1 MITIS
6 RRYFDSAV
14 KSVLHFD
21 YPHYKQTGDGLRDDA
36 GLFTWERSGNVLL
49 GGNTPPADL
58 IDAALPKFGYRC
70 LRATGYIYSHSSAWS
85 LNSSSDYEASM
96 WLKPAASQDGLIFSL
111 YNGSTQMLAL
121 KATSS
126 LKLLA
131 VSGELALNLESSQAL
146 TLGTWHYIQLQLT
159 GSTVRI
165 LIDGA
170 NTGQASIT
178 RKALTV
184 DEARLGG
191 VCWNI
196 DEFVY
201 RQALSSGVPA
211 QPLQGV
217 IPADALGGFGTGR
230 LGNVEVT
237 QSLRANTA
245 ATASINLKTTDNTYV
260 FPFASETAGAF
271 GALLPGEEVIIIDPV
286 SGSYQF
292 NTIKE
297 LNSVGVTLFDRVT
310 VPIVAGITTIAQI
323 PHFKTLTIPAQ
334 CTLSE
339 SKGIIAFRCQGD
351 CIVLGGIEVLDRWR
365 ERTDDNVI
373 CHSDLPD
380 KFIYGAGGGIFIAC
394 GGTFSTS
401 GSTARIGRAVNEQS
415 GYGGKAGGMYTKL
428 NPPPQIGWGSA
439 RDGISIR
446 PGFSAPDNGTALG
459 GRAGASMILIAKTLA
474 VDPAALKLGGGD
486 GATSIYPTAG
496 GGSGFCYIACERTA

>member
-1 MITIS
+1 MS

-131 VSGELALNLESSQAL
+131 VSGELALNLESSQTL
-146 TLGTWHYIQLQLT
+146 TLGTWYYIQLQLT

-170 NTGQASIT
+170 NAGQASIT

-201 RQALSSGVPA
+201 RQALSSGVPT

-230 LGNVEVT
+230 LGDVRVM
-237 QSLRANTA
+237 QSVHVNTA
-245 ATASINLKTTDNTYV
+245 ATASINLKTTDNTYI
-260 FPFASETAGAF
+260 FPFVSKTEGAF
-271 GALLPGEEVIIIDPV
+271 GDLLPGEEVIIIDPV

-292 NTIKE
+292 STIKE

-323 PHFKTLTIPAQ
+323 PHFKTLTIPANH
-334 CTLSE
+334 TLSE

-351 CIVLGGIEVLDRWR
+351 CTLLGSIKVLSRWR

-394 GGTFSTS
+394 GGTFSTGS
-401 GSTARIGRAVNEQS
+401 NGLIGSTVHELS
-415 GYGGKAGGMYTKL
+415 GYGGKAGGTSSTS
-428 NPPPQIGWGSA
+428 NISPQVGWGTPVS
-439 RDGISIR
+439 GTSIR
-446 PGFSAPDNGTALG
+446 PGFSAPDNGTTLG
-459 GRAGASMILIAKTLA
+459 GRAGSSMILIAKTLA
-474 VDPAALKLGGGD
+474 VDPAALRLGGVD
-486 GATSIYPTAG
+486 GLTTSTPTGG